1 MFPAMNTTL
10 HTWLQSIPAGLAIAL
25 LLACSVNLAALCR
38 LF

>member
-1 MFPAMNTTL
+1 MFRAMNTSL
-10 HTWLQSIPAGLAIAL
+10 KIWLQGIPAGLAIAL